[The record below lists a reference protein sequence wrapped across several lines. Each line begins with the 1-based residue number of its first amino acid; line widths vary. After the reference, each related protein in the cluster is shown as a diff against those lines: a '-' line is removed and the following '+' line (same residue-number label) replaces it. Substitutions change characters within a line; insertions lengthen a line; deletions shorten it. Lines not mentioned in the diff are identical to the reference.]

1 MQFKNNTKQRNTSIQ
16 GLRSFKDTLPK
27 NLKKIINKKG
37 HIYSETLSNW
47 KYLVGNELFKVC
59 FPKTFKN
66 SNRFGVST
74 LVVMV
79 KRGHEV
85 DVEYSKKNILDK
97 MNNFFGY
104 DVVEKLKFISFDDE
118 QKTNS
123 SNETKSNN
131 VAISKYR
138 DKIIILGSFSNLN
151 AEEIK
156 RITVGNKDAKITII
170 AFESL
175 TCSHCANFHKN
186 VYPELKKEYLDTGL
200 AKIEFRHFPLDIAA
214 FNASKVAQCNN
225 DGNSDILES
234 LYANQQKWVKG
245 SSVEEANKNLQIFL
259 KNEGFSID
267 FESCVNNKNIE
278 DFVLND
284 RIEGAKNFKI
294 SSTPTII
301 INNKKFEKKLNY
313 KNLKKALEKMI

>member
-118 QKTNS
+118 QKTS
-123 SNETKSNN
+123 SLNEIKSNN

-138 DKIIILGSFSNLN
+138 DKIKDVKN
-151 AEEIK
+151 EKIK
-156 RITVGNKDAKITII
+156 K
-170 AFESL
+170 SL
-175 TCSHCANFHKN
+175 T
-186 VYPELKKEYLDTGL
+186 ELKKVY
-200 AKIEFRHFPLDIAA
+200 K
-214 FNASKVAQCNN
+214 
-225 DGNSDILES
+225 
-234 LYANQQKWVKG
+234 
-245 SSVEEANKNLQIFL
+245 
-259 KNEGFSID
+259 
-267 FESCVNNKNIE
+267 
-278 DFVLND
+278 
-284 RIEGAKNFKI
+284 
-294 SSTPTII
+294 
-301 INNKKFEKKLNY
+301 EK
-313 KNLKKALEKMI
+313 